1 MSSMT
6 ARVSELETFRR
17 WRLDEEAT
25 LEDILPKLQGGF
37 VATARMDAGSA
48 FHKALE
54 LAEPGEFDVLQAQH
68 EGQAYVFH
76 IDTDAELELPSIR
89 ELRHSR
95 TFPVDDGYIT
105 ISGQVDTLL
114 ARRVDDHKTTA
125 QMDAEGYFAGYQWRC
140 YLTIFEADVFRWNVF
155 EIREASDRFLAG
167 LPKELSELPGLHYV
181 IHGAHRLE
189 QHRYPGMEADV
200 ARMAADFYRFA
211 REHLPERF
219 TAEAA

>member
-1 MSSMT
+1 ML

-17 WRLDEEAT
+17 WREDDEAT

-54 LAEPGEFDVLQAQH
+54 LAEPGEFDVLQAH
-68 EGQAYVFH
+68 FGGQDYVFH
-76 IDTDAELELPSIR
+76 IDTDAELELPHIR

-95 TFPVDDGYIT
+95 TFAVDGGEIT

-155 EIREASDRFLAG
+155 EIREASDRFLDR
-167 LPKELSELPGLHYV
+167 LPAELRDLPGLHYV
-181 IHGAHRLE
+181 VHGAHTLQ

-200 ARMAADFYRFA
+200 ARLAADFYRFA
-211 REHLPERF
+211 KQHLPERF
-219 TAEAA
+219 AQAEAA

>member
-1 MSSMT
+1 MVAMI

-17 WRLDEEAT
+17 WREDEEAT

-54 LAEPGEFDVLQAQH
+54 LSEPGEFDLLQAEH

-76 IDTDAELELPSIR
+76 FDTDAEIELPNIR
-89 ELRHSR
+89 ELRHSK
-95 TFPVDDGYIT
+95 TFHVEGGTIT
-105 ISGQVDTLL
+105 VSGQVDSLL

-125 QMDAEGYFAGYQWRC
+125 QMDAEGYFAGYQWRS
-140 YLTIFEADVFRWNVF
+140 YLTIFEANTFRWNVF
-155 EIREASDRFLAG
+155 EIREASERFLDT
-167 LPKELSELPGLHYV
+167 LPADRAALPGQHYV
-181 IHGAHRLE
+181 VHGAHRLE

-200 ARMAADFYRFA
+200 ERLAADFYRFA
-211 REHLPERF
+211 LAHLPERF

>member
-1 MSSMT
+1 MRAMT
-6 ARVSELETFRR
+6 CRVSEMETFRR
-17 WRLDEEAT
+17 WREDEEAT
-25 LEDILPKLQGGF
+25 LDDILPKLQGGF

-54 LAEPGEFDVLQAQH
+54 LAEPGEFDVLQTEH
-68 EGQAYVFH
+68 EGVAYVFH
-76 IDTDAELELPSIR
+76 IDTDAELELPTIR
-89 ELRHSR
+89 ELRHSK
-95 TFPVDDGYIT
+95 TFRVDGGQIT
-105 ISGQVDTLL
+105 VSGQVDTLL

-140 YLTIFEADVFRWNVF
+140 YLTIFEANTFRWNVF

-167 LPKELSELPGLHYV
+167 LPAELRDLPGEHYV
-181 IHGAHRLE
+181 VHGAHRLE

-200 ARMAADFYRFA
+200 ERLAADFYRFA

-219 TAEAA
+219 SAEAA